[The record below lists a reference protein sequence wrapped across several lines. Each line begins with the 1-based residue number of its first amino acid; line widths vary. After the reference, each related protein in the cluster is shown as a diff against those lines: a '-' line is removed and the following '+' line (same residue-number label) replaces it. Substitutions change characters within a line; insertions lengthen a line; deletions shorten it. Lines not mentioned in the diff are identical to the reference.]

1 LTVAVAIFPAATQAQ
16 LQRAAEPSAHCG
28 VPRVEVKWVAGMG
41 LGGQRL
47 FVVPAYDMVVMIT
60 GGLYVSPQQRWVPLE
75 LFNRFVLAGTK
86 EMPQ

>member
-1 LTVAVAIFPAATQAQ
+1 
-16 LQRAAEPSAHCG
+16 
-28 VPRVEVKWVAGMG
+28 MG
-41 LGGQRL
+41 FGGQRL